1 MRRQRGAAAVFA
13 AISIIAG
20 LIAAA
25 LAIDLGR
32 LYYTQRDLQRIANM
46 AALDAVRVAGGC
58 LGDDGIDP
66 AAAALA
72 EAQASVQR
80 NGGQIAWLRSSA
92 TDILGRRTVGD
103 GRRRFERPS
112 VVGNRA
118 VEVRIS
124 RPVPARLVPLLTNS
138 ESATLNAY
146 SAAYST
152 PSAIVRV
159 GSRLLT
165 FNPPAGSALDG
176 LFSSLLGG
184 PVSLDLLSYEAL
196 FEAQVPLGPLA
207 GDLPGTPEN
216 PASDPVS
223 LPQFILA
230 VAENIS
236 DPAARSAAQAMY
248 ATADSSRGLIPSEDV
263 GIDDPASA
271 SFTSA
276 GDLLSAAAA
285 ASLAGEPITIPISL
299 PPPLGGGE
307 TLASMRDPGAPARLL
322 PGGILADVQNF
333 AHNTPLVLQSNLP
346 INLGSLLPGV
356 SGNLSF
362 FVQAGQSTAVV
373 DRMLCARRGVPED
386 TVDVTA
392 ASSITRIGI
401 GAFADINSPSP
412 QPLPVTVLD
421 TNSSINVLGL
431 NLPIRVSIAAS
442 AIVDLGQSDS
452 DSFDGMTAGETRTL
466 GTPGSL
472 ALAQGLA
479 AIPANLDVQVNVQ
492 LLGVAPPLLQ
502 GAVNL
507 ALASLRTSL
516 ANAVSDAIV
525 ANLLVN
531 IDDILLPQLQALGV
545 TIGGADVIVVG
556 IDAAEP
562 LLFTH

>member
-1 MRRQRGAAAVFA
+1 
-13 AISIIAG
+13 
-20 LIAAA
+20 
-25 LAIDLGR
+25 
-32 LYYTQRDLQRIANM
+32 
-46 AALDAVRVAGGC
+46 
-58 LGDDGIDP
+58 
-66 AAAALA
+66 
-72 EAQASVQR
+72 
-80 NGGQIAWLRSSA
+80 
-92 TDILGRRTVGD
+92 
-103 GRRRFERPS
+103 
-112 VVGNRA
+112 
-118 VEVRIS
+118 
-124 RPVPARLVPLLTNS
+124 
-138 ESATLNAY
+138 
-146 SAAYST
+146 
-152 PSAIVRV
+152 
-159 GSRLLT
+159 
-165 FNPPAGSALDG
+165 
-176 LFSSLLGG
+176 
-184 PVSLDLLSYEAL
+184 
-196 FEAQVPLGPLA
+196 
-207 GDLPGTPEN
+207 
-216 PASDPVS
+216 
-223 LPQFILA
+223 
-230 VAENIS
+230 
-236 DPAARSAAQAMY
+236 
-248 ATADSSRGLIPSEDV
+248 
-263 GIDDPASA
+263 
-271 SFTSA
+271 
-276 GDLLSAAAA
+276 
-285 ASLAGEPITIPISL
+285 
-299 PPPLGGGE
+299 
-307 TLASMRDPGAPARLL
+307 
-322 PGGILADVQNF
+322 VQNF